1 VFRFGI
7 APRSIVQR
15 TFSLNLFPATSARPQ
30 AALDAA
36 LPFGTRHALTPD
48 MKTSR
53 FVFGS
58 GLLSAA
64 ILMTGM
70 FGVAG
75 AQTEGIP
82 IALVQHAIHDPQIS
96 SSADAEASPRL
107 KPRKAIIRA
116 RISPY
121 FILSAGIYAA
131 AWLDMTETQS
141 SMPNFKEEDAL
152 VRPFLL
158 LPKPLYY
165 ASGTML
171 GTGVNWLGLKMQRS
185 ERWHKIWWLPQA
197 VSIAANLSGYG
208 YTRTSGAGSPTIEI
222 RRKAR

>member
-1 VFRFGI
+1 
-7 APRSIVQR
+7 
-15 TFSLNLFPATSARPQ
+15 
-30 AALDAA
+30 
-36 LPFGTRHALTPD
+36 

-58 GLLSAA
+58 GLLGAA

-107 KPRKAIIRA
+107 EPRKAIIRA

-121 FILSAGIYAA
+121 FILSAGVYTA

-152 VRPFLL
+152 VRPS
-158 LPKPLYY
+158 LYY

-171 GTGVNWLGLKMQRS
+171 GTGVNWLGLKMQRP